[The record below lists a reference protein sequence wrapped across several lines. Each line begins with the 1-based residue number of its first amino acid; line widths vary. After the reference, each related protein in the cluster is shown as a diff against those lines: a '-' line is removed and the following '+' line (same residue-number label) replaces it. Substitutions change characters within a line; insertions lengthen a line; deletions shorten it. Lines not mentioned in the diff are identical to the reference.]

1 MVLPV
6 RDTRVLEALVK
17 SFAHLNVTRSSA
29 EVGAA
34 TRALTKGVPRRVTGD
49 GVRCL

>member
-6 RDTRVLEALVK
+6 RDTIVLEALVK
-17 SFAHLNVTRSSA
+17 SFAHLNTTSRGA

-34 TRALTKGVPRRVTGD
+34 KRALTKGVPRRVMGD